1 MIRNVLIALAS
12 VAFAGTAL
20 ADCDASHAAKREI
33 TDDQA
38 QATQPAVKT
47 AAAAPAA
54 KKKQVASDKSKQ
66 PARSSVALA
75 PETRPELAA
84 RPETDRVAERE
95 IDVPIRLSPA
105 PAGA

>member
-1 MIRNVLIALAS
+1 MLRNVLIAAAS

-33 TDDQA
+33 NDDQA
-38 QATQPAVKT
+38 QTTQPAVKT
-47 AAAAPAA
+47 AATAPVA

-75 PETRPELAA
+75 PESTPQSEK
-84 RPETDRVAERE
+84 PTN
-95 IDVPIRLSPA
+95 
-105 PAGA
+105 